1 MRQLAVAFLVCLFVI
16 AAAQAPPSFA
26 ANDRETLR
34 DRFRERR
41 GAQPV
46 ETGRGK
52 DIRSPGDHVRTLVHD
67 GFKRQYLVHVPKGYN
82 PTKPT
87 PLVVAMHGGGG
98 NLEIQANDT
107 YYGLIG
113 KSEGSGTIV
122 VFPNGY
128 SRRKTGKLATWNAGE
143 CCGAA
148 QEEGID
154 DVGFIR
160 AMLAELQAQL
170 NIDSKRIYATGMS
183 NGGMMS
189 YRLACEMSDV
199 FRAIAPV
206 AGTDNTR
213 TCHPTS
219 AVSVLHIHAL
229 NDTHVSF
236 NGGAGPDAI
245 KSAVNEFTSVPS
257 TVSKWVKLNSCHS
270 TPKRVLQKPGVY
282 CDLYASCKNGA
293 EVQLCVTEDGGHS
306 WPGGVKPRG
315 NGTPS
320 QAISATDTIWDFFE
334 RVSH

>member
-1 MRQLAVAFLVCLFVI
+1 MRKRIVAFLTYLFVI
-16 AAAQAPPSFA
+16 AAAPAPPSLA
-26 ANDRETLR
+26 ADDHETVR

-41 GAQPV
+41 SAQPV
-46 ETGRGK
+46 ETRHGK
-52 DIRSPGDHVRTLVHD
+52 NIRSPGDHARTLVHD
-67 GFKRQYLVHVPKGYN
+67 GRKRQYLVHVPKGYN
-82 PTKPT
+82 PTQPA

-107 YYGLIG
+107 YYGLIS
-113 KSEGSGTIV
+113 KSEESGTIV

-148 QEEGID
+148 SEEGID

-160 AMLAELQAQL
+160 AILAELKAQL

-189 YRLACEMSDV
+189 YRLACEMPDV

-206 AGTDNTR
+206 AGTDNTL
-213 TCHPTS
+213 TCQPTS
-219 AVSVLHIHAL
+219 TVSVLHIHAL

-257 TVSKWVKLNSCHS
+257 TVSKWVKLNSCPS
-270 TPKRVLQKPGVY
+270 KPKRVLEKPGVY
-282 CDLYASCKNGA
+282 CDLYSSCNGGA
-293 EVQLCVTEDGGHS
+293 QVQLCVTQDGGHS

-320 QAISATDTIWDFFE
+320 RAISATDTIWDFFA